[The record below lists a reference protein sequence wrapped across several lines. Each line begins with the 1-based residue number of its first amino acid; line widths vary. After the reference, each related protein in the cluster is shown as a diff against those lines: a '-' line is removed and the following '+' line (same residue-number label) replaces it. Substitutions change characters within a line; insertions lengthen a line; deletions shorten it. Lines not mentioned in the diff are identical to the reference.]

1 MSKNADFLVEIG
13 TEELPPK
20 ALWSLASAL
29 AASIAKGFDSLGLAY
44 RQTTAFAAPRRL
56 AVLVTD
62 LMVQQSA
69 KSVERRGPA
78 VTAAF
83 DDNGMPTP
91 ATVGFA
97 KSCGVAVGQLERS
110 ETSKGAWL
118 VFRSVQDGRSAA
130 ELIPSVVQAALDALP
145 IPKRM
150 RWGDTDHP
158 FVRPVH
164 WTVLLLGDQVVDAS
178 ILGTRSGRE
187 TRGHRF
193 MCPRKLHLATPA
205 AYLPLL
211 ETEGRVLVDFAARR
225 EAIRAQ
231 VSEAAVAAGG
241 VALMNAALLD
251 EVTALVEWPVALR
264 GQFEARFLSIPPAA
278 LVSTLQNHQKYFP
291 VIDPETQRL
300 LPCFVTVANIESP
313 TPELIRAGNERVVRA
328 RLEDAMFFFQRDTAT
343 PLSQRLSDL
352 GTVVYQ
358 KQLGTVLDKVQRV
371 KSLAL
376 SVAREMGADDATC
389 DRVARAAD
397 LCKCDLLTAMVN
409 EFPDLQGVIGR
420 EYAARQ
426 GEDEDVAWA
435 IDEHYMPRFAGD
447 ALPRSI
453 VGQALGIADRV
464 DTLCGIFSVG
474 LVPTGDKDPFGLR
487 RAALGLLRILIEQR
501 RDVDLR
507 KLIDEAL
514 VPLRDVELTPGATRL
529 GNVGDEVFAFVS
541 DRLRAYYLD
550 QGVLADEYAA
560 VAARHPT
567 QPYDFER
574 RLKALA
580 AFRKLPQAESLSG
593 ANKRISNILRQ
604 SPGPI
609 AATVDVS
616 RLCDEAEK
624 QLFDMV
630 TRLVADVEP
639 MWRRCDYEPALL
651 RLAQLREPVDMF
663 FEKVMVKVDDV
674 SLRNNR
680 LALVKQVN
688 DLFLRVADLS
698 KLQG

>member
-1 MSKNADFLVEIG
+1 MSAQADFLVEIG

-29 AASIAKGFDSLGLAY
+29 AAGVAKGFDGLGLTY
-44 RQTTAFAAPRRL
+44 RQAIPYAAPRRL

-62 LMVQQSA
+62 LATQQAA
-69 KSVERRGPA
+69 KNAERRGPA
-78 VTAAF
+78 ITAAF
-83 DDNGMPTP
+83 DDSGMPTP

-97 KSCGVAVGQLERS
+97 KSCGVAVDQLERS

-118 VFRSVQDGRSAA
+118 VFRSVQSGRSAA
-130 ELIPSVVQAALDALP
+130 ELIPTVVQTALDALP

-150 RWGDTDHP
+150 RWGSTDHP

-164 WTVLLLGDQVVDAS
+164 WTVLLLGDQVVAAQ
-178 ILGTRSGRE
+178 ILGTRAGRE
-187 TRGHRF
+187 TPGHRF
-193 MCPRKLHLATPA
+193 MCPRTLHLAKPS

-225 EAIRAQ
+225 EAISAQ

-241 VALMNAALLD
+241 VALIDAALLD

-264 GQFEARFLSIPPAA
+264 GQFDARFLSIPQAA
-278 LVSTLQNHQKYFP
+278 LVSTLQSHQKYFP
-291 VIDPETQRL
+291 VLDPKTQRL

-313 TPELIRAGNERVVRA
+313 TPEVIRAGNERVVRA
-328 RLEDAMFFFQRDTAT
+328 RLEDAMFFFQRDNAT
-343 PLSQRLSDL
+343 PLSQRLNEL
-352 GTVVYQ
+352 GAVVYQ

-376 SVAREMGADDATC
+376 SVARDMGADAATC
-389 DRVARAAD
+389 HRVARAAE

-409 EFPDLQGVIGR
+409 EFPDLQGVMGR

-426 GEDEDVAWA
+426 GEGDEVAWA

-447 ALPRSI
+447 ALPRTV
-453 VGQALGIADRV
+453 VGQALGVADRV

-507 KLIDEAL
+507 KMIDEAL
-514 VPLRDVELTPGATRL
+514 ALFGRVELAPGATRVSD
-529 GNVGDEVFAFVS
+529 VGSEVFTFVS
-541 DRLRAYYLD
+541 ERLRAYYLD
-550 QGVLADEYAA
+550 QGILADEFAA
-560 VAARHPT
+560 VAARQPT
-567 QPYDFER
+567 QPYDFDR
-574 RLKALA
+574 RLKALV
-580 AFRKLPQAESLSG
+580 AFRKLPQAASLSA

-604 SPGPI
+604 APASV
-609 AATVDVS
+609 ASMVDVS
-616 RLCDEAEK
+616 QLHDAAEK
-624 QLFDMV
+624 QLYDV
-630 TRLVADVEP
+630 VSRLAKDVEP
-639 MWRRCDYEPALL
+639 LWQRREYEPALL
-651 RLAQLREPVDMF
+651 RLAQLREPIDVF
-663 FEKVMVKVDDV
+663 FDKVMVMIDDV
-674 SLRNNR
+674 PLRDNR

-698 KLQG
+698 KLQS